1 MLTSM
6 AVIRERLKIV
16 GVDCPSCVYSINR
29 ELAKLNCIQDFS
41 VDVASGEAL
50 VEYDDAKCSLGD
62 VYRAIRDAGYDV
74 VKEVAVFSVE
84 DLDANLA
91 RVLEEKLGKAR
102 GVFECRASISTS
114 MIKLVYNP
122 LALTQQ
128 DIEKALRGLGVEFKR
143 VLEEARLSTGEREYG
158 LLARRLVAFAIGFS
172 VVLLAILS
180 MLMNVH
186 LGNYVYLLAVSSL
199 VVLTLSYDIV
209 LRGYRSLLRFAPTMD
224 SFVALSS
231 TISFLFGILFLLNVI
246 PLRGEVH
253 VSSFFEASAGVLG
266 FVGLGLYLEE
276 RIRKRAWRSVEEHVK
291 KLYGKAKLISN
302 EGVIEVDADSVPLG
316 ALVEVKAGEIIPVDG
331 VVVEGEG
338 YVDESSF
345 TGEPMPIHKKASTRD
360 PVLAGSKLVSGYM
373 RIRATRVGRE
383 TILYKIVETIREAQ
397 FYKPKIVRL
406 ADKIVGYFTLA
417 VIGIVAATAT
427 YWSIYAGDV
436 SKAVLFVAAVFATA
450 CPCAI
455 GIAIPMAV
463 SVAVL
468 TASRRGIV
476 IRRGD
481 VFDRVLEASVAVF
494 DKTGT
499 LTTGSPAVRRVMPL
513 NNDPD
518 ISEVLSYVCS
528 VESRSEH
535 PIAKAILNYCSEK
548 RIELK
553 QVEEFEHFPG
563 LGVVGRVN
571 GLTIAVGSTE
581 LMDRVGVDLPGSVEK
596 LLKEIGERGGTPII
610 AAVEGRPIAV
620 IEISDSLRPEA
631 VDVVKYLKSLGLR
644 VGIASGD
651 VQEAVKHYAEILKI
665 DFYYYK
671 LKPLDKVDVVKRL
684 QLSGEKV
691 MYVGDGIND
700 AAAISV
706 AHVGVAMGGGADIS
720 KEAGDVV
727 ITSNKLSDVVFLVE
741 FSRRVR
747 RKFLENLFWALIY
760 NTILLPI
767 AAGALYSYGIFIKPE
782 LGAIVMVLSD
792 VSVVLNS
799 LRLLNVRTQP

>member
-1 MLTSM
+1 M
-6 AVIRERLKIV
+6 AVVRERLRLV
-16 GVDCPSCVYSINR
+16 GIDCPSCVYSINR
-29 ELAKLNCIQDFS
+29 ELMKLGCVSDFS
-41 VDVASGEAL
+41 VDISSGEAIIK
-50 VEYDDAKCSLGD
+50 YDDSKCSLGD
-62 VYRAIRDAGYDV
+62 IYKSVRDAGYDV
-74 VKEVAVFSVE
+74 VKEVAVFSVD

-91 RVLEEKLGKAR
+91 RVVEEKLGRAR
-102 GVFECRASISTS
+102 GVFECKTSVSTS
-114 MIKLVYNP
+114 MIKVVYNP
-122 LALTQQ
+122 LAISRQ
-128 DIEKALRGLGVEFKR
+128 DVEKVLLGLGIEFEHI
-143 VLEEARLSTGEREYG
+143 LEEARSMAGVGERN
-158 LLARRLVAFAIGFS
+158 LLVRRLSSFAIGLLIVFAS
-172 VVLLAILS
+172 VLS
-180 MLMNVH
+180 MFTGLH
-186 LGNYVYLLAVSSL
+186 IDSYVYFLATASVIIII
-199 VVLTLSYDIV
+199 LSYDIV
-209 LRGYRSLLRFAPTMD
+209 FRGYKSLLKLAPTMD

-231 TISFLFGILFLLNVI
+231 TISFLFGVLSLFNIISLSSGI
-246 PLRGEVH
+246 H

-276 RIRKRAWRSVEEHVK
+276 RIRRRAWRDVEEYVK
-291 KLYGKAKLISN
+291 RLYSRARIVSN
-302 EGVIEVDADSVPLG
+302 DNVVEADADRVPLG
-316 ALVEVKAGEIIPVDG
+316 AIVEVKAGEVIPVDG

-345 TGEPMPIHKKASTRD
+345 TGELIPIHKKASTRD
-360 PVLAGSKLVSGYM
+360 PVLAGSKLVTGYL
-373 RIRATRVGRE
+373 RVRATRVGRE
-383 TILYKIVETIREAQ
+383 TILYRIVETIREAQ
-397 FYKPKIVRL
+397 FYKPRIVRL
-406 ADKIVGYFTLA
+406 ADKIVGYFTWA
-417 VIGIVAATAT
+417 VIGLGIATAL
-427 YWSIYAGDV
+427 YWSIYVGDA
-436 SKAVLFVAAVFATA
+436 SKAILFVAAVFATA

-463 SVAVL
+463 SIAVL
-468 TASRRGIV
+468 ATSRKGIV

-481 VFDRVLEASVAVF
+481 AFDRVLETSVVLF

-499 LTTGSPAVRRVMPL
+499 LTIGSPAVK
-513 NNDPD
+513 D
-518 ISEVLSYVCS
+518 IVFLDGNPNADAILSYVCGI
-528 VESRSEH
+528 ESRSEH
-535 PIAKAILNYCSEK
+535 PIAKAIASYCNEK
-548 RIELK
+548 GIELK

-571 GLTIAVGSTE
+571 GITVAIGNAE
-581 LMDRVGVDLPGSVEK
+581 LMDRMGIELSNNIEK
-596 LLKEIGERGGTPII
+596 LLKEVGERGGTPII
-610 AAVEGRPIAV
+610 AAVEGKPILIMEV
-620 IEISDSLRPEA
+620 SDSLRPEA

-684 QLSGEKV
+684 QSSGEKV
-691 MYVGDGIND
+691 LYVGDGVND

-747 RKFLENLFWALIY
+747 RKFLENLFWALVY
-760 NTILLPI
+760 NTALLPV
-767 AAGALYSYGIFIKPE
+767 AAGALYSYGVFIKPE